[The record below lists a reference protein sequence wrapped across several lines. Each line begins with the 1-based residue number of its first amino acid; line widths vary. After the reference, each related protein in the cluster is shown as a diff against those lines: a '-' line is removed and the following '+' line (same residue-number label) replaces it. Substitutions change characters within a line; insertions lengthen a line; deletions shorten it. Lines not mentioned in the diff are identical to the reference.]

1 MLQLKI
7 LTIFLLSLIMSAYTQ
22 ADSNAQKPLEITAK
36 EAANLAKK
44 QGESKAF
51 SKTKLGN
58 LWSIYESNTILMSI
72 HSIEIYKTY
81 NLTNTPIEYRQ
92 SIH

>member
-58 LWSIYESNTILMSI
+58 LWSIYESNT
-72 HSIEIYKTY
+72 
-81 NLTNTPIEYRQ
+81 R
-92 SIH
+92 